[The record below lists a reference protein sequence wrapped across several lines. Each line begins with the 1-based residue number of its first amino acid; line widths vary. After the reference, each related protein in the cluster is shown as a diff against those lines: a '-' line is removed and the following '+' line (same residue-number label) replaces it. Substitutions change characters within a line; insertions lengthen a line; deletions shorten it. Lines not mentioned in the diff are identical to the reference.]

1 MEWTTL
7 KRTVIKLGFMFQYT
21 LTFYYQN
28 YFSMQRIGE
37 TADSDPATH
46 FNSSGSP
53 IHFYSFGSRHSFLFI
68 RIPPFIFIH
77 PDPAIHFI
85 HSDPAIIF
93 IHSDPAINFYSSG
106 SRHSF
111 LFIRIQPF
119 IFIHSDP
126 AIHFDFSGS
135 GSECKFGSVQMAI
148 FVLSYSYLILACL
161 MPQRKLQHLGL
172 PQLQLLN
179 K

>member
-68 RIPPFIFIH
+68 RI
-77 PDPAIHFI
+77 
-85 HSDPAIIF
+85 
-93 IHSDPAINFYSSG
+93 
-106 SRHSF
+106 
-111 LFIRIQPF
+111 LPF

-148 FVLSYSYLILACL
+148 FVISYSYLILACL